1 MISMRTLLGG
11 RRAAPRTAP
20 GERLYVVGDVH
31 GRPDLL
37 ERIFAEIEHDDA
49 RRGPVVRRHIVMVGD
64 IVDRGPD
71 PRAAMQVL
79 EAAQQRLPDLVA
91 LLGNHEEM
99 LLRAMRG
106 DEGTIRGWM
115 RVGGAETAESFG
127 VAPLA
132 EGVDAVPF
140 VSALNRAVPEA
151 WERWMQL
158 WPLTFRSG
166 DYFICHAGIRPGV
179 ALARQSRNDLLWAR
193 EAFLMDT
200 RDHGAV
206 IVHGHTISEE
216 VELRPNRIGLDTGAY
231 RSGVLSAVCL
241 DGADVA
247 VLAVHGDPGRS

>member
-1 MISMRTLLGG
+1 MISLRTLLGG
-11 RRAAPRTAP
+11 KRSAPQTAP

-37 ERIFAEIEHDDA
+37 ERMFADIERDDTQRGRSA
-49 RRGPVVRRHIVMVGD
+49 RRRIVMVGD

-71 PRAAMQVL
+71 PRGAMQVL
-79 EAAQQRLPDLVA
+79 EAAQQRMPDLVT

-99 LLRAMRG
+99 MLRALRG
-106 DEGTIRGWM
+106 DEATIRGWM
-115 RVGGAETAESFG
+115 RVGGVETVESFG
-127 VAPLA
+127 VAALV

-140 VSALNRAVPEA
+140 VAALNRAMPDA
-151 WERWMQL
+151 WERWIQS

-166 DYFICHAGIRPGV
+166 DYFICHAGIRPGL
-179 ALARQSRNDLLWAR
+179 ALAKQSRNDLLWAR
-193 EAFLMDT
+193 EAFLIDT
-200 RDHGAV
+200 RDHGAIV
-206 IVHGHTISEE
+206 VHGHTISEE

-247 VLAVHGDPGRS
+247 VLAVRGDPGRG